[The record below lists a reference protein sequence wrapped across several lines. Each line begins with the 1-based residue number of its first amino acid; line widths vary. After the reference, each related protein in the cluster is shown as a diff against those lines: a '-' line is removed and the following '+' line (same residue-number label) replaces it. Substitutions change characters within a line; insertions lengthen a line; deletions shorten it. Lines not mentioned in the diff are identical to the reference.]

1 MDMNIDHIV
10 WFTPDLAAGERYF
23 AQALDAAPVFGGVH
37 TGDGTCNSLLS
48 LGDASYLEILA
59 RDPGQPASNRSGELR
74 DLTSQGLYHWAVSGV
89 DLDDIVAR
97 SRHVGATAGAI
108 SEGGRRRPDGSW
120 LGWRVLGLAGHP
132 YGGLVPFFIDWGES
146 RHPARTAPRG
156 GTLTSVELVHPQAEG
171 LQGFLDG
178 LGLAIPVSR
187 GGRPAMRATI
197 DTAVGRVILSSID
210 PMPSGFAI

>member
-1 MDMNIDHIV
+1 MNIDHLV

-23 AQALDAAPVFGGVH
+23 AERLDAAPVFGGAH
-37 TGDGTCNSLLS
+37 PGDGTCNNLLS

-74 DLTSQGLYHWAVSGV
+74 DLTGQGIYHWAVSAV
-89 DLDDIVAR
+89 DLDDIVSR
-97 SRHVGATAGAI
+97 SRDVGATPGAI
-108 SEGGRRRPDGSW
+108 SESGRRRPDGSW

-156 GTLTSVELVHPQAEG
+156 GTLTGVELVHPQAER
-171 LQGFLDG
+171 LQTFLDG
-178 LGLAIPVSR
+178 LGLKIPVSR
-187 GGRPAMRATI
+187 GGRPAMRASI
-197 DTAVGRVILSSID
+197 DTAGGRVVVSSID